1 MKQASRG
8 IPIFNARARNVRRAQ
23 PFNEASPFEVHALVA
38 RPRSP
43 FSSSARFVFRIIRN
57 VSAPGEYNALISP

>member
-1 MKQASRG
+1 MKQGPRG

-38 RPRSP
+38 RSP